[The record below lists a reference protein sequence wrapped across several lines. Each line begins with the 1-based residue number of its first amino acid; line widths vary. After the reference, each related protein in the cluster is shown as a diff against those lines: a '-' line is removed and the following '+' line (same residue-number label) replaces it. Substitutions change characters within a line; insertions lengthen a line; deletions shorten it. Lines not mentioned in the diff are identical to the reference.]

1 MLLWGKQ
8 RTGCQYH
15 FLCTNVSRQ
24 DIQAHEF
31 WQNRD
36 EKCQQVH
43 YRRSEIAVE
52 SLAGLKEVVSH
63 PKETGTLI
71 RKTAPQNFKE
81 HELKVPWHQQSIK
94 IFSIHIQLAMCDLSS
109 EEFKIAILNNSV
121 CYRKYNKILE
131 QKQENNKQWTKQ
143 AV

>member
-1 MLLWGKQ
+1 M
-8 RTGCQYH
+8 RS
-15 FLCTNVSRQ
+15 VSRG
-24 DIQAHEF
+24 
-31 WQNRD
+31 
-36 EKCQQVH
+36 H
-43 YRRSEIAVE
+43 YRRSEIAAE
-52 SLAGLKEVVSH
+52 SLAGLKEVTSH

-81 HELKVPWHQQSIK
+81 HEPKVSWHQQSIK

>member
-1 MLLWGKQ
+1 MYLDKTYKHTNSDK
-8 RTGCQYH
+8 TGMRS
-15 FLCTNVSRQ
+15 VSRS
-24 DIQAHEF
+24 
-31 WQNRD
+31 
-36 EKCQQVH
+36 H

-71 RKTAPQNFKE
+71 RKTAPTNFKE
-81 HELKVPWHQQSIK
+81 HELNVSWHQQSIK
-94 IFSIHIQLAMCDLSS
+94 IFSIHIQLAMCDLFS
-109 EEFKIAILNNSV
+109 EEFKIAILNNLV
-121 CYRKYNKILE
+121 CYRKYSKILE